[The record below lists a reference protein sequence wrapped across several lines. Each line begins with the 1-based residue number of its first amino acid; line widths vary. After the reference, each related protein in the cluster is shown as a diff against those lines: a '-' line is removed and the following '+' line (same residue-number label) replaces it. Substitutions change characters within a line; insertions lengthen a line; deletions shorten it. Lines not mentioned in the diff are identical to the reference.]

1 MAGPVADVAE
11 RGVKSFMNTMKEV
24 GTDKAVSEALMG
36 GAAGVGLNMAYN
48 VASGDSGGY
57 MGAGL
62 LGGAAGGLGRTGL
75 KHFNLETQASNLMS
89 TFKAGA
95 VGGMTKAQKA
105 VQAGSNNSP
114 KGQILRHGKDEF
126 STPQYQASIDADR
139 REAASYMKSGDVVKS
154 EELTARANA
163 KNIRR
168 KELEARRHK
177 SLGTNAKTPKTPKTK
192 NWVSTEDKER
202 YKNAP
207 EAVKKTKDRAAAKAK
222 KQRQAAKDQAYQN
235 KKGLQQ
241 ISGMGQSDVLMI
253 GYNPGM
259 EPSAIPMGYAGAPK
273 KDYKDVTQHSKFENS
288 FGVKE
293 PVMNPRDSD
302 TGQFSMNLGTAGQG
316 KAPSISSRN
325 SAQESFD
332 FSQQNAFDFDAP
344 AANRVV
350 TGADMKKSKKKNRKR
365 NKNS

>member
-36 GAAGVGLNMAYN
+36 GAAGVGINMAYN

-114 KGQILRHGKDEF
+114 KGQILRHGKDEL

-154 EELTARANA
+154 EEITARANA

-192 NWVSTEDKER
+192 NWVSPEDKER
-202 YKNAP
+202 YITAP
-207 EAVKKTKDRAAAKAK
+207 EAVQRTKDRLKNKNFTDSLTSNKDSARAAIERSKTMESYNRVKGQLNSPPKPFKTPDSIQGSSVLAAGQHNSLDQIQKSSANSFDYKQSASQGTKQAITKTLNNGSTK
-222 KQRQAAKDQAYQN
+222 KQLKA
-235 KKGLQQ
+235 
-241 ISGMGQSDVLMI
+241 
-253 GYNPGM
+253 
-259 EPSAIPMGYAGAPK
+259 
-273 KDYKDVTQHSKFENS
+273 
-288 FGVKE
+288 
-293 PVMNPRDSD
+293 
-302 TGQFSMNLGTAGQG
+302 QG
-316 KAPSISSRN
+316 KADLKRYGDAETSLANI
-325 SAQESFD
+325 
-332 FSQQNAFDFDAP
+332 QQNLL
-344 AANRVV
+344 ANSLHKF
-350 TGADMKKSKKKNRKR
+350 G
-365 NKNS
+365 

>member
-62 LGGAAGGLGRTGL
+62 LGGAVGGLGRTGL

-95 VGGMTKAQKA
+95 VGGMTKAQKV
-105 VQAGSNNSP
+105 VQAGGNNSP

-154 EELTARANA
+154 EEITARANA

-177 SLGTNAKTPKTPKTK
+177 SLGTNAKTPKTKK
-192 NWVSTEDKER
+192 WVSPEDKER
-202 YKNAP
+202 YITAP
-207 EAVKKTKDRAAAKAK
+207 EAVQKTKDRLKNKNFTDSLTSNKDSARAALERSKTMESYNRNSPPKPFKTPDSIQGSSVLAAGQHNSLDQIQKSSANSFDYKQSASQGTKQAITKTLNKGLTKKQLKAQAKADLK
-222 KQRQAAKDQAYQN
+222 RY
-235 KKGLQQ
+235 G
-241 ISGMGQSDVLMI
+241 
-253 GYNPGM
+253 
-259 EPSAIPMGYAGAPK
+259 
-273 KDYKDVTQHSKFENS
+273 
-288 FGVKE
+288 
-293 PVMNPRDSD
+293 
-302 TGQFSMNLGTAGQG
+302 
-316 KAPSISSRN
+316 
-325 SAQESFD
+325 
-332 FSQQNAFDFDAP
+332 DAETSL
-344 AANRVV
+344 ANIQ
-350 TGADMKKSKKKNRKR
+350 
-365 NKNS
+365 